1 MFQETIHD
9 ASNLNVFTQSGNTG
23 AEATNPAD
31 EELDRNTLLGT
42 GVERLDDLRVDEGV
56 RFDKDSGRAAR
67 TVVGRFPVDEFDKA
81 GGEIKGGDEELVEV
95 GGFRH
100 SREDVKER
108 GDFGGQGGATGEQAE
123 VGVEAGGAGMIISRS
138 KMKVGDQVTFLS
150 ANDEENFAVGFQAD
164 ESVDNVDTCFL
175 HFAGP
180 SDIVGFIEAGFE
192 FD

>member
-1 MFQETIHD
+1 M
-9 ASNLNVFTQSGNTG
+9 
-23 AEATNPAD
+23 
-31 EELDRNTLLGT
+31 
-42 GVERLDDLRVDEGV
+42 
-56 RFDKDSGRAAR
+56 
-67 TVVGRFPVDEFDKA
+67 DEFDKA
-81 GGEIKGGDEELVEV
+81 GGEIKGCDEKLVEV

-100 SREDVKER
+100 SREDVKKR
-108 GDFGGQGGATGEQAE
+108 GDFGGQGGARGEQAE